1 MKYVIYEK
9 SYIDRLGEKIE
20 DETNIGDS
28 ESLNGVLELLEK
40 KRNLKISLRT
50 IYRSL
55 KHQHPIKD
63 KYLIFKI
70 KM

>member
-9 SYIDRLGEKIE
+9 GYIDRLGEKIE

-55 KHQHPIKD
+55 KYKHPIKD
-63 KYLIFKI
+63 KYIIFKI

>member
-1 MKYVIYEK
+1 MKYVINEK

-28 ESLNGVLELLEK
+28 ESLNGILELLEK

-55 KHQHPIKD
+55 KHKHPIKD

>member
-9 SYIDRLGEKIE
+9 GYIDRLGEKIE

-28 ESLNGVLELLEK
+28 ESLNGILKLLEI
-40 KRNLKISLRT
+40 KRNLKITKRA
-50 IYRSL
+50 IYKSMKNNR
-55 KHQHPIKD
+55 PIKD